1 MENTNL
7 NLEKANLLL
16 EDVSSLLK
24 DSKKNI
30 IDSSS
35 NMSSTLENIKN
46 ISNDVADSTKL
57 ITENF
62 IEKSTSIKKNVGGFI
77 SIIDT
82 VLEALEI
89 FSAYFRKN
97 KLKKELKA
105 PFFN

>member
-30 IDSSS
+30 IDSSG

-46 ISNDVADSTKL
+46 ISNDIADSTKL

-82 VLEALEI
+82 VLEVLEI
-89 FSAYFRKN
+89 FSAYFRK
-97 KLKKELKA
+97 K
-105 PFFN
+105 